1 MSKKKIVIISTIV
14 LVIIIGIVLWL
25 SIANNE
31 ASGYS
36 YSDEN
41 ITLGY
46 VPDGMKCEKSER
58 TENTLT
64 VCFLDDLEN
73 YFVILI
79 CNKSVY
85 KSIDTENGTVE
96 NIMINDSNAAFIT
109 TPNGNTL
116 IWYVGD
122 FVYNLYGNISKEL
135 MVRIAENVNR

>member
-25 SIANNE
+25 STAKNE

-79 CNKSVY
+79 CNKSVH

-96 NIMINDSNAAFIT
+96 NIMINDSDAAFIT

-116 IWYVGD
+116 IWYSD
-122 FVYNLYGNISKEL
+122 DLVYNLYGNLPKKDML
-135 MVRIAENVNR
+135 MIAENLKR